1 MTVNQLVETM
11 DDEVVIN
18 GCSYVSDDMFKLVCH
33 TMVADFRKLR
43 DGSLKW
49 FAYATVVDESLGIVE
64 GEIYFDI
71 EGVWTEE
78 DRK

>member
-11 DDEVVIN
+11 DDEMVIN
-18 GCSYVSDDMFKLVCH
+18 GCSYVSDDMFKVVCR
-33 TMVADFRKLR
+33 TRVEDFRKQR
-43 DGSLKW
+43 ERGLKW